1 MRRSGLIKK
10 AIATIII
17 IFTLIITL
25 YPLLWLISGSFKTQQ
40 EFYTNIWDFA
50 KNPNIR
56 NYIDAFAHSD
66 MAKKYFNSFKV
77 LALYLCIMLPVVCC
91 AAYVLARMEFRGKKF
106 IYIFLLLG
114 MMVPAGVLS
123 MPTYSVAIKLHLV
136 NSHIGLVLVYAA
148 QAVSFGVFLMRSFY
162 ISLPKSLEEAAMVD
176 GCSRLQSLWYII
188 IPLTKP
194 GIMTLVVFNGLNA
207 WNEYFMA
214 FLILRKKELYTL
226 PIGLKSFI
234 GQYTTNYPQ
243 LFAALIMATLPIVI
257 IYLFA
262 QKSFVSGITAGAVK
276 G

>member
-1 MRRSGLIKK
+1 MSMNRRLVMRRSGLIKK

-106 IYIFLLLG
+106 IYIFLL
-114 MMVPAGVLS
+114 M
-123 MPTYSVAIKLHLV
+123 
-136 NSHIGLVLVYAA
+136 
-148 QAVSFGVFLMRSFY
+148 
-162 ISLPKSLEEAAMVD
+162 
-176 GCSRLQSLWYII
+176 
-188 IPLTKP
+188 
-194 GIMTLVVFNGLNA
+194 
-207 WNEYFMA
+207 
-214 FLILRKKELYTL
+214 
-226 PIGLKSFI
+226 
-234 GQYTTNYPQ
+234 
-243 LFAALIMATLPIVI
+243 
-257 IYLFA
+257 
-262 QKSFVSGITAGAVK
+262 
-276 G
+276 